1 MRAAVVCSLTSFRWH
16 TYPTVFK
23 WCSHA
28 ITHSQRFK
36 LTHSHTYID
45 TNTLL
50 SLWEHFSLNLALA
63 HTLFVSIRLISLIE
77 FSLLCRV
84 WLDLRH
90 GSWNLGFRVISQ
102 TVWGRVRAQTHQTW
116 RCVYFF
122 MGWKQVSSVWIKAK
136 RNCQSFQATHTRSLW
151 SLRLSPYLPCPS
163 CRFIWMPLWCTCKCK
178 FKAVSPCPR
187 LIHWIEGR
195 LHLPWFPQWCNFSV
209 MHSDKTLTWL
219 CFHPFQFVCLSGYL
233 ITLWSAQTLF
243 GQGRRELSSLIDQR
257 SVWILSKRHVILEQI
272 CVTPSIFVC
281 LYTTDTNLYNW
292 PCQTMCGPWRS
303 HLQLVCFSTI
313 WGCCQV

>member
-1 MRAAVVCSLTSFRWH
+1 MRAAVVCSLTYFRWH

-23 WCSHA
+23 WCSHG

-102 TVWGRVRAQTHQTW
+102 TVWGRVRAQTHQAW

-195 LHLPWFPQWCNFSV
+195 LHLPRFPQWGNFSV
-209 MHSDKTLTWL
+209 MHSDKTI
-219 CFHPFQFVCLSGYL
+219 H
-233 ITLWSAQTLF
+233 
-243 GQGRRELSSLIDQR
+243 QR
-257 SVWILSKRHVILEQI
+257 SVWILSKRHVTLEQI